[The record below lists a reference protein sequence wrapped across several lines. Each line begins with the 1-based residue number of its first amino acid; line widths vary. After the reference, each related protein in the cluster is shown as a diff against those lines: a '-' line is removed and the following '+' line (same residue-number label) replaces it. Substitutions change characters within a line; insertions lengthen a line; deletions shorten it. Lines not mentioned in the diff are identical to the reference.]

1 MSEILGELIRVLK
14 GREPDLNKGDVH
26 QLGVLLGDDPDD
38 GLDAQA
44 LRVLAAWMMSEHR
57 WNQPR
62 APRPLEQS
70 TKALYDWMVL
80 GMNLDYMAIADAA
93 GVTRGVARAK
103 LAQLIGARMIYADG
117 TIARAAKVA
126 LEAGI
131 ARRVKKAAPKA
142 AAAQPAAPRPPMPK
156 PGTN

>member
-1 MSEILGELIRVLK
+1 MSEVLGELVAALK
-14 GREPDLNKGDVH
+14 RAEPSLEKGEVH

-38 GLDAQA
+38 GLDAEA
-44 LRVLAAWMMSEHR
+44 LRVLAAWMMSEHA
-57 WNQPR
+57 WTQPR
-62 APRPLEQS
+62 APRPQTGAS
-70 TKALYDWMVL
+70 TKSLYDWMVL

-93 GVTRGVARAK
+93 GVTRNVARIK

-131 ARRVKKAAPKA
+131 ARRVKKAAPKP
-142 AAAQPAAPRPPMPK
+142 AAQPAAPKPPPPK
-156 PGTN
+156 ATN